1 MRVMEEDCEGA
12 RRGTKDKAMGRDVS
26 LHVVRWRGQNTRS
39 KWVSREL
46 IPKAT
51 ECETRM
57 M

>member
-1 MRVMEEDCEGA
+1 MEEDCEGA

-39 KWVSREL
+39 TTWVSREL

-51 ECETRM
+51 ECETRT
-57 M
+57 